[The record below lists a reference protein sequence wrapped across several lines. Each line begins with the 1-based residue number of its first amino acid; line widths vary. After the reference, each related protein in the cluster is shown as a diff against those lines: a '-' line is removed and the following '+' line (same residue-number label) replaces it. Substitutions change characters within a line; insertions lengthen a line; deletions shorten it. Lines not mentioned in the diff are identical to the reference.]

1 MTGPGSFR
9 PTTPRDAVTP
19 QGPAGRLRLDSAKW
33 WGLLPSMFVVVS
45 LVVLLVVPL
54 VVQQRVNTLRSQV
67 EEIAEPARFRLNEV
81 QYVLSR
87 QASTLQI
94 YLATRNPAYLSEYT
108 EFVGREMEG
117 YPELQ
122 AFAAELEPEALAA
135 VVELRTRSQQWHE
148 RVGQRVVT
156 PTGPEAADAELIL
169 ELDLYLQALEAGAR
183 ADAVLV
189 RATQLRRQAIRRVE
203 GFASLVYG
211 LLTLLALGAATVIAR
226 LNIRIGRLAADADS
240 RRREVEWA
248 FEETARAVEARAYL
262 IRGFTHD
269 VKNPLGAA
277 SGFAELLRLG
287 VRGDLTEEQRETVD
301 RIQAAIRSAVAIIDE
316 LLELSHLESGGLRLK
331 RQRVELNS
339 LLRDVRRDHAPAA
352 AAVGLDLQYA
362 AGKGVD
368 LVVFTDPDR
377 VRQVLGNL
385 ISNALKYTPSPGRI
399 TLSLADENRTTPPHE
414 GRWVAVAIED
424 TGYGI
429 PLEEQERIF
438 DEFHRV
444 PGAPGK
450 GHGLGLAISRR
461 IARLLGGDVT
471 VHSTLG
477 VGSVFFLWLPIRDEG
492 ADPERSRSDGVS
504 PPPP

>member
-9 PTTPRDAVTP
+9 FAPTRDPAPRKES
-19 QGPAGRLRLDSAKW
+19 AGLLRLDPAKGS
-33 WGLLPSMFVVVS
+33 GLFPSMFVVVS
-45 LVVLLVVPL
+45 LLVLLIVPL
-54 VVQQRVNTLRSQV
+54 VVQQRVDTLRSQV

-81 QYVLSR
+81 QYLLSR
-87 QASTLQI
+87 EASTLQI
-94 YLATRNPAYLSEYT
+94 FLATRNAAYLTEYREFAQRET
-108 EFVGREMEG
+108 EV

-135 VVELRTRSQQWHE
+135 VVELRTRSEQWHE
-148 RVGQRVVT
+148 RVAQNVIAPAT
-156 PTGPEAADAELIL
+156 AATEGAEIVL
-169 ELDLYLQALEAGAR
+169 ELDLYLRALEAGNR
-183 ADAVLV
+183 ADAVLAG
-189 RATQLRRQAIRRVE
+189 ATQLRRQAIRRVE
-203 GFASLVYG
+203 GFASLIYG

-226 LNIRIGRLAADADS
+226 LNARIGRLAADADS

-277 SGFAELLRLG
+277 NGFAELLRLG
-287 VRGDLTEEQRETVD
+287 VRGDLTDDQRETVD
-301 RIQAAIRSAVAIIDE
+301 RIQSAIRSAVAIIDE
-316 LLELSHLESGGLRLK
+316 LLELSHLESGGLRVTRK
-331 RQRVELNS
+331 RVDLDD
-339 LLRDVRRDHAPAA
+339 LLRDLRREHAPAA
-352 AAVGLDLQYA
+352 AALGLDLQYA
-362 AGKGVD
+362 SGHAGD
-368 LVVFTDPDR
+368 TVVFTDPDR

-385 ISNALKYTPSPGRI
+385 ISNALKYTPPPGRI
-399 TLSLADENRTTPPHE
+399 TLGLADENRTTPPHE
-414 GRWVAVAIED
+414 GRWLAVAVED

-471 VHSTLG
+471 VYSTLG
-477 VGSVFFLWLPIRDEG
+477 SGSVFFLWLPVRDG
-492 ADPERSRSDGVS
+492 AVEP
-504 PPPP
+504 